1 MIDEIF
7 RKTYLEELWDNCN
20 SIELKIFDKKGKL
33 KKMYNFFR

>member
-1 MIDEIF
+1 MIDETF

-33 KKMYNFFR
+33 KKMYNFFH